1 MVLDLQHG
9 AFDFCHQMQC
19 PMLVKPEDCVP
30 DQCARLDAERMR
42 LGSIY
47 LIRADGTD
55 ADFVTMLPGIKR
67 GD

>member
-19 PMLVKPEDCVP
+19 PMLVKPDDCRPHECV
-30 DQCARLDAERMR
+30 ALDTERKR

-47 LIRADGTD
+47 LIRPDGTD

-67 GD
+67 GA